1 MSYNVPNHDPKYV
14 EYQPLYEKKLNQ
26 LLGFNG
32 PYKNESLLNF
42 MTYKTFKA
50 VNKDDQH
57 IVHGHYYQ
65 VDYNKEDPV
74 DPENRPAWKPL
85 IKKSTRE
92 SCGRKYTPT
101 NHLDLHGPP
110 LGSR

>member
-57 IVHGHYYQ
+57 IVHGYYYQ

-74 DPENRPAWKPL
+74 DPKNRPAWKPL
-85 IKKSTRE
+85 IKK
-92 SCGRKYTPT
+92 
-101 NHLDLHGPP
+101 
-110 LGSR
+110 